1 MLSNDDK
8 TRYAK
13 KLDII
18 FKDSDAIEPFELS
31 DKNWKDDVSLWPEFE
46 QIYSYLIDT
55 PGEYTNETLNPN
67 KDLKAFNYYIYQVGI
82 RSKLTMQKRFFLC
95 SGGWVQTNVLL

>member
-1 MLSNDDK
+1 MIIDLTVIFQITPLYPVAHGSAMLSNDDK
-8 TRYAK
+8 TRYSK

-31 DKNWKDDVSLWPEFE
+31 DKNWKDDVSLWPPLEFE

-55 PGEYTNETLNPN
+55 PGEYTKETLKAN
-67 KDLKAFNYYIYQVGI
+67 KNLYVCVCTYN
-82 RSKLTMQKRFFLC
+82 
-95 SGGWVQTNVLL
+95 